1 MPYFLTLFLLSFSL
15 PLFAQEEIQLSLS
28 NPYPRVGE
36 TVEVKFS
43 ENFTDAPASVYGEP
57 MMLSSITFK
66 EAREYTLGPFEFMFD
81 GQSYKTNSI
90 QVKVEPA
97 LPLEEGIWLRWYE
110 EEGKIRVLVEE
121 LIPMNYKVEVEQE
134 GLSSSYETPRK
145 AAKIKQRPE
154 AGITFS
160 YRSGMSKGVSKNNSH
175 RGPHY
180 QYHLQQYIIRMDASR
195 KKGFKLL
202 PKHFEHFKKGLPY
215 TPITIPY
222 LKKS

>member
-1 MPYFLTLFLLSFSL
+1 MPYFLPLLLLALSFTST
-15 PLFAQEEIQLSLS
+15 AQEEIQLSLS

-43 ENFTDAPASVYGEP
+43 ENFTDAPATVYGDP

-66 EAREYTLGPFEFMFD
+66 EAREYTVGPFEFVFD

-90 QVKVEPA
+90 KVKVEPA
-97 LPLEEGIWLRWYE
+97 LPLQEGIWLRWYE
-110 EEGKIRVLVEE
+110 EEGKIRVVVEQ
-121 LIPMNYKVEVEQE
+121 LIPMQRKTAVEKD
-134 GLSSSYETPRK
+134 GLSSSYETHRK
-145 AAKIKQRPE
+145 AAKIQKNPE
-154 AGITFS
+154 SGIYFS
-160 YRSGMSKGVSKNNSH
+160 FRMGNSRGVSKDDSV

-180 QYHLQQYIIRMDASR
+180 QYHLQQYMVRMDASR

-202 PKHFEHFKKGLPY
+202 PKHFDHFKKGLPY